1 MIRNSELV
9 GFSEEDIELI
19 ALAARYHRKGAPK
32 KSHNEYAAL
41 SEDSQHDVDVMA
53 GILRIATGLDR
64 SHDQCVRSVS
74 ASIKDVNGSDVVQ
87 LIVRSEC
94 DNREVLELNLYTAQE
109 RTALLEEFLG
119 CSVTLKAS

>member
-19 ALAARYHRKGAPK
+19 ALAARYHRKGVPK
-32 KSHNEYAAL
+32 KSHDEYAAL
-41 SEDSQHDVDVMA
+41 SDDDQHDVDVMA

-74 ASIKDVNGSDVVQ
+74 ASVKDVNGSDVVQ
-87 LIVRSEC
+87 LLVRSEC
-94 DNREVLELNLYTAQE
+94 DNREVLDLNLYTAQE

-119 CSVTLKAS
+119 CSVTLKGS